1 MQEFRGRKAVVTGGG
16 SGIGRGIA
24 LSLAQEGMDV
34 AIADIEPDSA
44 QRVSEELKG
53 LGVASMAVQ
62 ADVTDMD
69 SLDALAEEVLSSFG
83 TVHLLSNNAG
93 VNYQGLLEDAT
104 DDDWNW
110 VMSANLYG
118 LVRSVRAFLPILK
131 RESGSHIINTTS
143 MASFVALDFLHVG
156 VYSASKYAAIAY
168 SETLRGEL
176 APYGIGVSVLC
187 PGMVRSNLAAT
198 SARNRPAQF
207 GGPMPIPEPN
217 MTPELEAQM
226 IEAEEVGQTVVRAL
240 RAGRF
245 YIVTHPHTKPI
256 VEHRFREILAD
267 FDAEASARN
276 P

>member
-1 MQEFRGRKAVVTGGG
+1 MTGGG

-24 LSLAQEGMDV
+24 LSLAREGMDV

-44 QRVSEELKG
+44 QRVSEELSE
-53 LGVASMAVQ
+53 LGVTSMAVQ
-62 ADVTDMD
+62 ANVTDMD
-69 SLDALAEEVLSSFG
+69 SLHALKEKVLSGFG
-83 TVHLLSNNAG
+83 AVQLLSNNAG

-110 VMSANLYG
+110 VMSVNLYG
-118 LVRSVRAFLPILK
+118 LVRSVRAFLPVLK
-131 RESGSHIINTTS
+131 REKGSHIINTVS
-143 MASFVALDFLHVG
+143 MASLVALDFLHVG
-156 VYSASKYAAIAY
+156 VYAASKYAAIVY

-176 APYGIGVSVLC
+176 APYGIDVSVLC

-217 MTPELEAQM
+217 MTPELEADM
-226 IEAEEVGQTVVRAL
+226 IEAEDVGRIVVRAL

-245 YIVTHPHTKPI
+245 YIATHPHTKPI
-256 VEHRFREILAD
+256 VEHRFEKILAD
-267 FDAEASARN
+267 FDAEARARN